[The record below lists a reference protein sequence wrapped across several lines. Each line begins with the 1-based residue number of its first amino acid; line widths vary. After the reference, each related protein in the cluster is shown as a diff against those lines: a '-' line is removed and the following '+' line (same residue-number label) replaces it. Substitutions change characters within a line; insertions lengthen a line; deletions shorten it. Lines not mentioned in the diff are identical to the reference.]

1 MSSEEKAVEIF
12 KEEFNCAQAVL
23 AAFSDKYGMDE
34 KEAKKI
40 TCGFGAGCARQS
52 LACGAV
58 NGAYMVIGLKHG
70 RTEKD
75 DLKARDLTYQKT
87 NEFTEK
93 FKSFHG
99 SVNCTD
105 LLECNLGTEEGQKK
119 FQEKELVKKKCLYYV
134 RDACRI
140 LEGMEF

>member
-1 MSSEEKAVEIF
+1 MTGEEKALEIF

-23 AAFSDKYGMDE
+23 ATFSDKYGLDE

-40 TCGFGAGCARQS
+40 ACGFGAGCARQS
-52 LACGAV
+52 MTCGAV
-58 NGAYMVIGLKHG
+58 TGAFMVIGLKHG
-70 RTEKD
+70 RAETED
-75 DLKARDLTYQKT
+75 MGSRDITYDKT

-93 FKSFHG
+93 FISLHG

-105 LLECNLGTEEGQKK
+105 LLQCNLGTEEGQTK

-134 RDACRI
+134 RDAFRI
-140 LEGMEF
+140 LDSMGF